1 MMIIAAALA
10 VAVAAADPSPTVSP
24 TPLPDPCGS
33 INSLVTRPTISTSAC
48 TVRPH
53 HVLVENGWSNT
64 ITTGPGGGAT
74 TSFTQTFIHFGTWD
88 PHLEFAVTPPNW
100 NRSTVGGAVVEGASD
115 VNVGAKYE
123 LGYDAKAAWGVNGQ
137 ISIPTGDVGFTAGG
151 PQYTGNFDWGY
162 TLNSVYGLAG
172 TIGVNSVTG
181 FDANGDLQRFAVF
194 EPALVLSAGL
204 SANAQ
209 AFAEYAYV
217 SKAGPDLGA
226 KSVID
231 FGLVRVLTPNSQADV
246 EYGYSPTAIAGQRQ
260 HYIGI
265 GFSFMN

>member
-1 MMIIAAALA
+1 MTLIAAALA
-10 VAVAAADPSPTVSP
+10 VALAAAEPTP

-64 ITTGPGGGAT
+64 IITDPGGGAT

-88 PHLEFAVTPPNW
+88 PHLEFAVTPPSW
-100 NRSTVGGAVVEGASD
+100 NRSTVGGTVVEGASD

-123 LGYDAKAAWGVNGQ
+123 LGYDEKAVWGVNGQ
-137 ISIPTGDVGFTAGG
+137 ISFPTGDVGYTAGG
-151 PQYTGNFDWGY
+151 PQYTANLDWGY
-162 TLNSVYGLAG
+162 TLNPVYSLAG
-172 TIGVNSVTG
+172 TMSVNSLTG
-181 FDANGDLQRFAVF
+181 FDSSGDLGRFSAF
-194 EPALVLSAGL
+194 DPALVLSAGL
-204 SANAQ
+204 STSTQ
-209 AFAEYAYV
+209 AFAEYAYF
-217 SKAGPDLGA
+217 SKAGPDVGA

-246 EYGYSPTAIAGQRQ
+246 EYGYSPTTLAGQRQ